1 MTIREL
7 VSFWGVKTHLVRNKL
22 NLSMKYWFMEAKI
35 VICVCH
41 GPEKASKYHLETVKT
56 TFSEIN
62 NYYGEIFVK
71 INFFHAWKCIISG
84 VKYRSMFWHLRR
96 KPALLFSKWL
106 FFQNSLVISL
116 ATYSGKMQVK
126 EKYIFWTFY

>member
-1 MTIREL
+1 MIMWLMKLPKIFEKIDVLKIGEPVSSEL
-7 VSFWGVKTHLVRNKL
+7 SKLTSVRNNL
-22 NLSMKYWFMEAKI
+22 NLTMKYWFMEAKI
-35 VICVCH
+35 VFCVCH
-41 GPEKASKYHLETVKT
+41 GPEKGSKYHLETVQT

-116 ATYSGKMQVK
+116 AT
-126 EKYIFWTFY
+126 